1 MKILIINFDNLGD
14 VVFSSSIA
22 DTLSHYFPSAQID
35 VLCSSY
41 AKDIA
46 ACYPGIDTVYD
57 LAPPW
62 RASLQQKKG
71 SLSEYLRI
79 LNLLRQTRYDV
90 MLCASIHWKD
100 VLGARMVRA
109 EQYVGFFKRPF
120 VRKLLTSSCP
130 VPDDTEPIVQ
140 AMQRLVSAAFPDFP
154 ENLEPRYRL
163 IPPEGNKGK
172 GLSSI
177 VLHPFSGDIR
187 KTWPLE
193 NWLELAEQL
202 RERYRLCWIGSPV
215 DLANFRKSGVVYQ
228 SEIASAGEVTEVGGT
243 LKLLSGAKF
252 FIGHDSG
259 PTHMACGLG
268 KRGLALYPPHTAR
281 KYYPQGVGAFQHL
294 VGDPIGSLKVD
305 EVLAKVL
312 EGIDGNP

>member
-1 MKILIINFDNLGD
+1 MKILIVNFDNLGD
-14 VVFSSSIA
+14 VVFSSCIA
-22 DTLSHYFPSAQID
+22 DALSRHLPSAQID

-41 AKDIA
+41 AKEIA
-46 ACYPGIDTVYD
+46 ACYPGVRTVYD
-57 LAPPW
+57 FVLPW

-71 SLSEYLRI
+71 SLSEFLRI
-79 LNLLRQTRYDV
+79 LTILRQTRYDV

-140 AMQRLVSAAFPDFP
+140 AMLRLVSATFPDLP
-154 ENLEPRYRL
+154 KIEPLYRL
-163 IPPEGNKGK
+163 ISPQASEDGGN
-172 GLSSI
+172 SHV
-177 VLHPFSGDIR
+177 VLHPFSGDLR

-193 NWLELAEQL
+193 NWLALAEKL
-202 RERYRLCWIGSPV
+202 RGEYSLRWIGSQVELEHLHSSKAIPAEEIFFETLRVV
-215 DLANFRKSGVVYQ
+215 DTQ
-228 SEIASAGEVTEVGGT
+228 
-243 LKLLSGAKF
+243 KLFNQTQF

-259 PTHMACGLG
+259 LTHMACGLG
-268 KRGLALYPPHTAR
+268 KRGLALYPPHTAC

>member
-1 MKILIINFDNLGD
+1 MKILLVNFDNLGD
-14 VVFSSSIA
+14 VVFSSSLA
-22 DTLSHYFPSAQID
+22 DTLAHHFPSAQMD
-35 VLCSSY
+35 VLCASY

-46 ACYPGIDTVYD
+46 TCYPGIRAVYD

-71 SLSEYLRI
+71 QLSEYLRV
-79 LNLLRQTRYDV
+79 LKTVRQTRYDV

-109 EQYVGFFKRPF
+109 DRHVGFYKRPF
-120 VRKLLTSSCP
+120 LRKLLTTPCP

-140 AMQRLVSAAFPDFP
+140 AMQRLVSAAFPDLP

-163 IPPEGNKGK
+163 IPPQADQSGK
-172 GLSSI
+172 TPPV
-177 VLHPFSGDIR
+177 VLHPFSGDVR

-193 NWLELAEQL
+193 NWLELAESL
-202 RERYRLCWIGSPV
+202 REIHPLCWIGSSA
-215 DLANFRKSGVVYQ
+215 DLADFRKSDVVPVEEIP
-228 SEIASAGEVTEVGGT
+228 SEAEVAKVGGT
-243 LKLLSGAKF
+243 LKLLARAQY

-268 KRGLALYPPHTAR
+268 KRGLALYPTHTAR

-294 VGDPIGSLKVD
+294 VGNPIGSLKVG
-305 EVLAKVL
+305 EVLAKVR
-312 EGIDGNP
+312 DGLSNHS